1 MPRVW
6 ESTAGRLSARA
17 KGESAV
23 AGRVRGVLSSRF
35 SMSQSAR
42 VRSSIKGDPAKKAGK
57 PGKTGQKG
65 SQRQPIFNAGEWITK
80 AEAARVRGV
89 TRQAI
94 AKLVAKGKLDTL
106 KIAGHTLVK
115 RADVEA
121 YKPQPGGRPSRS

>member
-1 MPRVW
+1 M
-6 ESTAGRLSARA
+6 
-17 KGESAV
+17 KD
-23 AGRVRGVLSSRF
+23 
-35 SMSQSAR
+35 
-42 VRSSIKGDPAKKAGK
+42 DPAKKAGK
-57 PGKTGQKG
+57 RGKTGTKG
-65 SQRQPIFNAGEWITK
+65 SQRQPVFNAVEWINK

-121 YKPQPGGRPSRS
+121 YKPEPGGRPAHS